1 MNKSIAGYHMLMILS
16 AVDGR
21 FNGQEDEVI
30 NQFLVEQNL
39 NLPSLDT
46 EVEKLSTLPAEDYP
60 IHFNNAMNAFYMDSS
75 ADERNHFLDLAVRLV
90 IADHKITPRENLFLD
105 ELFNA
110 WEANYTY

>member
-1 MNKSIAGYHMLMILS
+1 MILS

-30 NQFLVEQNL
+30 NQYLVEQKL
-39 NLPSLDT
+39 SLPALES
-46 EVEKLSTLPAEDYP
+46 EVEVLSTLPQEDYP

-90 IADHKITPRENLFLD
+90 IADQKITPRENLFLD